1 MSGPG
6 EVRKLDDATFFA
18 EIERLDQ
25 EFSAVPLAIRQ
36 LDIYHALIGIEE
48 RNELTFGYL
57 NKISAWY
64 QQKYGRA
71 AAWDGIIG
79 LQPVY
84 LRGRLFVFQI
94 RCPEVNPKSGILDL
108 RERLESEGPHISPE
122 ENRLLGV
129 AQLESSS
136 DFAALYNIEMRPSLF
151 TKEQRA
157 LSRRA
162 WFNLKNAVMLL
173 ESSYDIQGSI
183 VDAHEAAEKFL
194 KIALIHEGQSYSSL
208 GKGELRHD
216 LNSLIKVLSKKHSKY
231 KFIKTAARDLQQ
243 FFNSMTIQRYE
254 SIART
259 LRDAIE
265 AFRLARH
272 CCAFIAEQLELDNER
287 GAPDVIFRVGKYYQD
302 NAGRQYRFCGFEKTA
317 KGDLACKMF
326 LLEASDEGTTID
338 FFANQKAP
346 CSFHYKEIKDQS
358 DISRLESRYSL
369 LRQRA
374 NSEKFTPKPDGIL
387 IEQIHE
393 SFHGIFS
400 MRIPIGKPHEKSSK
414 N

>member
-1 MSGPG
+1 M
-6 EVRKLDDATFFA
+6 TFFA

-25 EFSAVPLAIRQ
+25 EFSAVPLFIRQ
-36 LDIYHALIGIEE
+36 LDIYNALICNEE
-48 RNELTFGYL
+48 RNDTTLGYL

-64 QQKYGRA
+64 QQRYGQA
-71 AAWDGIIG
+71 AAWDGVIG
-79 LQPVY
+79 IQPIY

-108 RERLESEGPHISPE
+108 RERLEREGPPVSPE
-122 ENRLLGV
+122 EYRMLGV

-162 WFNLKNAVMLL
+162 WFNLKNAVTLL

-194 KIALIHEGQSYSSL
+194 KIALINEGQAYASL
-208 GKGELRHD
+208 GKGDLRHD
-216 LNSLIKVLSKKHSKY
+216 LNNLIKVLVKKHSKY
-231 KFIKTAARDLQQ
+231 KFIKAVARDLQQ
-243 FFNSMTIQRYE
+243 FFISMTTQRYE
-254 SIART
+254 STNRS
-259 LRDAIE
+259 LPDAIE

-272 CCAFIAEQLELDNER
+272 CCSFVAQQIELDSDR
-287 GAPDVIFRVGKYYQD
+287 GASDVTLRIGKYYQD
-302 NAGRQYRFCGFEKTA
+302 YAGRQYRFCGFENNA
-317 KGDLACKMF
+317 NRNLVCKMF
-326 LLEASDEGTTID
+326 LLEASDEGQTID
-338 FFANQKAP
+338 ALINQKAP

-358 DISRLESRYSL
+358 TISRLERRYLS

-374 NSEKFTPKPDGIL
+374 NSEKVAPRPVGVS
-387 IEQIHE
+387 IEQVHE
-393 SFHGIFS
+393 SLDGIFS
-400 MRIPIGKPHEKSSK
+400 IRIPIGKAPQK
-414 N
+414 